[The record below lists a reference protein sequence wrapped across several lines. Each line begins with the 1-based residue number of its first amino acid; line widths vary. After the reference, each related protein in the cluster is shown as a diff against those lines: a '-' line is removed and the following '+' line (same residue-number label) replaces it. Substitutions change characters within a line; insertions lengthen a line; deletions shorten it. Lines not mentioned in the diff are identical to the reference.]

1 MQRAFLWND
10 KIPPA
15 NLKWEPSA
23 IELRNTNKKLE
34 SAEAE
39 TAQGEEID
47 VELLHK
53 LEYVSQLIPSFLTNE
68 LEGDVICAYMEK

>member
-1 MQRAFLWND
+1 MQRAFLWNEQ
-10 KIPPA
+10 IPPA
-15 NLKWEPSA
+15 NLKREPSA
-23 IELRNTNKKLE
+23 IKLRNTNKKLE

-39 TAQGEEID
+39 TTQGEEID

-68 LEGDVICAYMEK
+68 LEGDVLCTYIEK